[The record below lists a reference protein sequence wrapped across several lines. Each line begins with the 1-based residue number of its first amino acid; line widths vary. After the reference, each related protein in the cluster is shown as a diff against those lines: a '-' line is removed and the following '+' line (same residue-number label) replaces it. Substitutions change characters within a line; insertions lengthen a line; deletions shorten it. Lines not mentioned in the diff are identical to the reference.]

1 LQGHGPK
8 EPIQC
13 PEEAANLP
21 VMRGKDASDR
31 RAGGRRKVRARLAT
45 AARPAPGYY
54 LYLPVSVGSTVIS
67 GAGSGA
73 FGAQAAMT
81 AAIAITRTI
90 CALFDILDSIFLVA

>member
-1 LQGHGPK
+1 LQGHGPD
-8 EPIQC
+8 EPILRL
-13 PEEAANLP
+13 EGAANLP
-21 VMRGKDASDR
+21 VIRGKGASDR
-31 RAGGRRKVRARLAT
+31 WAGDWRRVRARLAK
-45 AARPAPGYY
+45 AARPAPLYY

-73 FGAQAAMT
+73 FGAQAARA